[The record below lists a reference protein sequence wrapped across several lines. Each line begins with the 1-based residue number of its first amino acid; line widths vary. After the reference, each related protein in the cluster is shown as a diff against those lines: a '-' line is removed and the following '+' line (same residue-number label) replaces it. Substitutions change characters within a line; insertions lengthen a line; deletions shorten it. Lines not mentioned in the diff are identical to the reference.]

1 MRLGNLRSV
10 ALILLLTFSTC
21 FAHGPLQTASPEELI
36 EKLKP
41 SSESAGQTRGL
52 RNLVPIENQA
62 PAVDL
67 SIQFEF
73 DSAKLIPSSIP
84 ILLNLVKAINSQSL
98 ISYGFLIEGH
108 ADATG
113 SPEYNLRLSRRRAET
128 VLIFLSQN
136 GVDRKR
142 LKATGKGST
151 EPFLPS
157 QPNAEVNR
165 RVRILNNL

>member
-84 ILLNLVKAINSQSL
+84 ILLNLVKL
-98 ISYGFLIEGH
+98 L
-108 ADATG
+108 
-113 SPEYNLRLSRRRAET
+113 
-128 VLIFLSQN
+128 
-136 GVDRKR
+136 
-142 LKATGKGST
+142 
-151 EPFLPS
+151 
-157 QPNAEVNR
+157 NR
-165 RVRILNNL
+165 IKL